1 MGGIN
6 EDTGFHV
13 WFLGTGGSL
22 PSYHRMTSSTL
33 LQLGGQAF
41 LFDAGE
47 GVQRQLM
54 FTRQRP
60 SDVTK
65 IFITHMHADHVLG
78 LPGMLLMAQMAGRDC
93 STPQTVEI
101 YGPPG
106 IYNYI
111 AATMALTQAH
121 LSFLQLIVH
130 ELVGGDAEQA
140 CRRHSRKPSFSYSHY
155 PELNIKAMTRKFIER
170 NSDGT
175 WTIQT
180 PNERTKEDAY
190 DIDRG
195 GKRPMHIHA
204 AEVKHSYKVQTF
216 GYTVQEPDPSR
227 KIDAEKATKL
237 GLAPGA
243 KYRILKNGFPVM
255 SDDGIRRVQPEQVLA
270 GAVRKAR
277 KFACIG
283 DNCGLTPAMIEL
295 CVDADVLVHEATGS
309 VKNATVRLL
318 VCYVIVVAFVS
329 CHVLLK

>member
-1 MGGIN
+1 
-6 EDTGFHV
+6 
-13 WFLGTGGSL
+13 
-22 PSYHRMTSSTL
+22 MTSSTL

-47 GVQRQLM
+47 GVQRQSM

-78 LPGMLLMAQMAGRDC
+78 LPGLLLMAQLTGRDC
-93 STPQTVEI
+93 SAERVVEI

-111 AATMALTQAH
+111 AATMALTHAH
-121 LSFLQLIVH
+121 LSFLQLVVY

-140 CRRHSRKPSFSYSHY
+140 RRRHLRKPSFCYSHY
-155 PELNIKAMTRKFIER
+155 PELSTKAISRKFIER

-175 WTIQT
+175 WTIQK
-180 PNERTKEDAY
+180 PNERTRDDAY
-190 DIDRG
+190 DVDRG
-195 GKRPMHIHA
+195 GNRPMHIHA
-204 AEVKHSYKVQTF
+204 AEVKHLNKVQTF
-216 GYTVQEPDPSR
+216 GYTVQEPEPSR

-237 GLAPGA
+237 GVAPGA

-283 DNCGLTPAMIEL
+283 DNCGLSPAMIEL
-295 CVDADVLVHEATGS
+295 CMDTDVLVHEATGS
-309 VKNATVRLL
+309 VESATVRLL
-318 VCYVIVVAFVS
+318 S
-329 CHVLLK
+329 CVVLLLRLF